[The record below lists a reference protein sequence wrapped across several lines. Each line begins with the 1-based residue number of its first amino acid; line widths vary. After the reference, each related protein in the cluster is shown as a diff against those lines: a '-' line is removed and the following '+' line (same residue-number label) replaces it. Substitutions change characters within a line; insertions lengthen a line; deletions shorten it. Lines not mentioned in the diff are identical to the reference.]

1 MENKDLKILKKYYG
15 EDFAHLARHL
25 FPTLLEDSGLLSST
39 IYNYFAPTRK
49 LYEMLVSED
58 RLEDFTRF
66 IYSKSGKSLSG
77 ENIDSSKSAVE
88 LMKEAGYK
96 LYPECKTEKDI
107 QYFRKYYTVGEQI
120 CTFRDRRLNTCRV
133 WFAVKKNA
141 EKIDRDTFCNPKR
154 EDEYGTSVISI
165 QFTKGPSSILSIKN
179 RYNHSVKNPDAT
191 FSNNLDNIIPGLT
204 DAFVRDYN
212 INLEIKEEDFQLR
225 HFVKSASTNKLHY
238 YNIKSEY
245 VYFCENNI
253 MIDKFGERY
262 FDKARYLLVDEYL
275 FDFKNK
281 TINTF
286 DYNKDDSFIKAIGK
300 IKDLKLFINKD
311 KDKEI
316 EIYPEKGEKIVV
328 VAGKTNA
335 MIKYSNPNQK
345 YAGSGFLNLNENLV
359 EIDLKNLKYAEND
372 FLTNNQDLTIA
383 NLPNLQGAGYS
394 FLFANNALKELSLP
408 KLEFMAGKFLNWNEK
423 LEKLEI
429 PNVKYI
435 GDTCLSL
442 NKNLTELVLPK
453 LKYVG
458 KYFLFENNNIKK
470 FIAPKLKYMGKAF
483 LYSNSTLNEYDF
495 SKLKKFESYS
505 FNSSELCDEILKNAK
520 EIRLSNNSDSE
531 FYI

>member
-1 MENKDLKILKKYYG
+1 M
-15 EDFAHLARHL
+15 
-25 FPTLLEDSGLLSST
+25 
-39 IYNYFAPTRK
+39 
-49 LYEMLVSED
+49 
-58 RLEDFTRF
+58 
-66 IYSKSGKSLSG
+66 
-77 ENIDSSKSAVE
+77 
-88 LMKEAGYK
+88 
-96 LYPECKTEKDI
+96 
-107 QYFRKYYTVGEQI
+107 
-120 CTFRDRRLNTCRV
+120 
-133 WFAVKKNA
+133 
-141 EKIDRDTFCNPKR
+141 
-154 EDEYGTSVISI
+154 
-165 QFTKGPSSILSIKN
+165 
-179 RYNHSVKNPDAT
+179 
-191 FSNNLDNIIPGLT
+191 
-204 DAFVRDYN
+204 
-212 INLEIKEEDFQLR
+212 R

-316 EIYPEKGEKIVV
+316 EIYPVKGEKIVV

-383 NLPNLQGAGYS
+383 NLPNLHGAGYS
-394 FLFANNALKELSLP
+394 FLLSNKALKELSLP
-408 KLEFMAGKFLNWNEK
+408 KIEFMAGKFLNWNEK

-429 PNVKYI
+429 PNIKYI

-458 KYFLFENNNIKK
+458 KYFLFENNNLKK

-495 SKLKKFESYS
+495 SKLKKFESYC
-505 FNSSELCDEILKNAK
+505 FNSTELCDEILKNTK